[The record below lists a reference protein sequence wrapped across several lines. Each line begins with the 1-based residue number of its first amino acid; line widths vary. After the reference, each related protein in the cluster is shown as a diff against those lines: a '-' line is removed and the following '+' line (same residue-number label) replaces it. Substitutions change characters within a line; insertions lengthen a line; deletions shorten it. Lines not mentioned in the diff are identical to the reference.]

1 MQVTIKMHKS
11 FELDHF
17 ATKTP
22 SEQVSEQVNRQAV
35 ILSAL
40 SKNPSFT
47 IKQLSEATEVSA
59 ATLRR
64 EMKVMK
70 DNNQIKRVGSDKKGY
85 WEVL

>member
-1 MQVTIKMHKS
+1 MQVTIKMHDG
-11 FELDHF
+11 FDLDHF

-22 SEQVSEQVNRQAV
+22 SEQVNRQAV
-35 ILSAL
+35 ILSVL

-70 DNNQIKRVGSDKKGY
+70 DNNQIKRVGSDKKGH